1 MDGLQPEQQL
11 QKTDAKKKVA
21 LVIGA
26 GDATGGEIAKRFARG
41 GYIAC
46 MTRRNAEKLQPLI
59 AEIEAEGGLHMALL
73 LMHVK
78 KSKSSLW

>member
-26 GDATGGEIAKRFARG
+26 GDATGGKS
-41 GYIAC
+41 
-46 MTRRNAEKLQPLI
+46 RNV
-59 AEIEAEGGLHMALL
+59 LHA
-73 LMHVK
+73 VDT
-78 KSKSSLW
+78 SPA

>member
-1 MDGLQPEQQL
+1 MDELQPEQQL
-11 QKTDAKKKVA
+11 QKTASKKKVA

-46 MTRRNAEKLQPLI
+46 MTRRNAEKLSP
-59 AEIEAEGGLHMALL
+59 
-73 LMHVK
+73 
-78 KSKSSLW
+78 

>member
-1 MDGLQPEQQL
+1 MSQGNEQRSTH
-11 QKTDAKKKVA
+11 KGVA
-21 LVIGA
+21 LIIGA

-59 AEIEAEGGLHMALL
+59 DEIEQNGGTAYGFA
-73 LMHVK
+73 
-78 KSKSSLW
+78 SDARE